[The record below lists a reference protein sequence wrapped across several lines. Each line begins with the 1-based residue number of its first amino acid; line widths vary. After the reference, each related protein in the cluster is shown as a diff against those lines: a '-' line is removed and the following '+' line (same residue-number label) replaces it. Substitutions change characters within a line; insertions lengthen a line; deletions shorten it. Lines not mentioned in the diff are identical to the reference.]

1 MFKGE
6 GVSTVK
12 WCEKTAVI
20 TLPSLVTLETL
31 PALLK
36 QVKGVLSLSVK
47 QVDFSAVKQA
57 DSAILALLL
66 IWSKNSP
73 PPFHVINLPETL
85 QGLVALYDLESI
97 VVSARS

>member
-1 MFKGE
+1 M
-6 GVSTVK
+6 STVK

-20 TLPSLVTLETL
+20 TLPSTVTLETL

-36 QVKGVLSLSVK
+36 QEKGVLSLPVK

-66 IWSKNSP
+66 IWSKNTPSP
-73 PPFHVINLPETL
+73 LHVIQLPQTL
-85 QGLVALYDLESI
+85 QNLVALYDLESI